1 MADVM
6 VYGSLLKVSHRPS
19 AKANEKKNEKK
30 ISKNHLRIKII
41 TIFAARIKK
50 NRINKIL
57 ILNYKK

>member
-6 VYGSLLKVSHRPS
+6 VYGSLLKVSHRPL
-19 AKANEKKNEKK
+19 AIVNEKKSKK
-30 ISKNHLRIKII
+30 ISKIHLRIKII